1 MHRRD
6 SGALTGVQRGERGG
20 AGEVA
25 GGGAGGAAG
34 AEEVVVEGV
43 GGVAL
48 EVGRIVAGAA
58 LLDGGA
64 VGAAAVG
71 AARPVDGALQRAVL
85 GVVLGHAPQLTPA
98 AHPDRRPRG
107 GRARGEEQEDG
118 GEDQEAERGGRR
130 HWVRQGGGDSG
141 RIGGGFKSYPLR
153 DRGRQHRS
161 GWRGVF
167 STVFGVESGFPVE
180 PGMRCGS
187 FFKTLFFPGVFPLF

>member
-71 AARPVDGALQRAVL
+71 AARPVDGALLRAVL
-85 GVVLGHAPQLTPA
+85 GVVLGHAPQLAPA
-98 AHPDRRPRG
+98 AHPDPRPRG

-118 GEDQEAERGGRR
+118 GEEQEVERGGRR

-141 RIGGGFKSYPLR
+141 RIGGGFKCYPLR

-161 GWRGVF
+161 GGELVTGEVC
-167 STVFGVESGFPVE
+167 SVQCSV
-180 PGMRCGS
+180 
-187 FFKTLFFPGVFPLF
+187 